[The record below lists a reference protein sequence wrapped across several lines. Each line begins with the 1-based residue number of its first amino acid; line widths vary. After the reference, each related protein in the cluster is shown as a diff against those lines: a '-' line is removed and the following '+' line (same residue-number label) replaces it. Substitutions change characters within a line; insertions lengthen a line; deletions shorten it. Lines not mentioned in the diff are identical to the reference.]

1 MKHPRLSDR
10 KQKTSQRLRVP
21 PSKVRTDAHS
31 SPSDS
36 DSEDDES
43 EVFNP
48 ALEQEDRDEFRMDV
62 PRPVGKYVN
71 RHFRKGL
78 TMEELTAM
86 LKKHPKIGQGAR
98 GASGV
103 GRISERGDIIRA

>member
-1 MKHPRLSDR
+1 MKCRASLLEHPVKRPRLSDR
-10 KQKTSQRLRVP
+10 KQKTSQRPRVS
-21 PSKVRTDAHS
+21 PSKGRTDAHS
-31 SPSDS
+31 SSSDS

-62 PRPVGKYVN
+62 SRPAGKYLN

-78 TMEELTAM
+78 PRRLPETRQIHTF
-86 LKKHPKIGQGAR
+86 
-98 GASGV
+98 V
-103 GRISERGDIIRA
+103 